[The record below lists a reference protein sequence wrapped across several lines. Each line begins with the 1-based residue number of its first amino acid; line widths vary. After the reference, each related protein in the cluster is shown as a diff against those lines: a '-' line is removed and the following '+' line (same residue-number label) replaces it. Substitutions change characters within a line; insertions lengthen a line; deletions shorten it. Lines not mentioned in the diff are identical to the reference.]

1 MAKEI
6 LVGKASD
13 FKEGDKKIVP
23 NGKTSEIGVYF
34 VHGNWYA
41 YANLCPHQGGP
52 ACEGLLMAKV
62 EEVIAEDKTY
72 QGMRFNHDEKHIV
85 CPWHGWEFDIA
96 DGQAVADRKWSL
108 RKFGVEVRGEDVYVL
123 A

>member
-6 LVGKASD
+6 NVGKKSE

-23 NGKTSEIGVYF
+23 NGSSEIGVYF
-34 VHGNWYA
+34 VKGGWHA
-41 YANLCPHQGGP
+41 YQNLCPHQGGP
-52 ACEGLLMAKV
+52 ACEGLLMARV

-72 QGMRFNHDEKHIV
+72 KGMRFNHDEMHIV

-96 DGQAVADRKWSL
+96 NGEAVADRKHKL
-108 RKFGVEVRGEDVYVL
+108 RRYDVEVRGEDVYVL
-123 A
+123 L

>member
-6 LVGKASD
+6 NVGKASE

-23 NGKTSEIGVYF
+23 NGKSEIGVYF
-34 VHGNWYA
+34 VKGGWHA
-41 YANLCPHQGGP
+41 YQNLCPHQGGP

-72 QGMRFNHDEKHIV
+72 QGMRFNHDEMHIV
-85 CPWHGWEFDIA
+85 CPWHGWEFDISN
-96 DGQAVADRKWSL
+96 GEAVADRKFRL
-108 RKFGVEVRGEDVYVL
+108 RKYNVEVRGDDVYVL
-123 A
+123 L